1 MQRRRNALI
10 ESFQELSGVGFF
22 EKRPMKVNIIYR
34 QLSEIVYDTNKKAL
48 CGRGG
53 AIGLYRAQGGWRF
66 SLARKKSPD
75 YAK

>member
-1 MQRRRNALI
+1 MIQIKRLCA
-10 ESFQELSGVGFF
+10 VG
-22 EKRPMKVNIIYR
+22 
-34 QLSEIVYDTNKKAL
+34 
-48 CGRGG
+48 GG

>member
-1 MQRRRNALI
+1 
-10 ESFQELSGVGFF
+10 
-22 EKRPMKVNIIYR
+22 MKVNIIYR

-53 AIGLYRAQGGWRF
+53 GAIGLYRAQGGWRF